1 MQLKA
6 MQLKAMR
13 LRLPSPALVVAS
25 LALLVALGGT
35 SYAAVTLSA
44 RSVGTVHLKN
54 GAVTSPKV
62 QNGAL
67 GLVDLA
73 PATRRALAGATG
85 PQGPAGPKGDPGPV
99 GLAGL
104 ETAWASSPFD
114 SNDTKTLVV
123 RCPEGKRLVGGGAGA
138 WGRAMIWMEDGVA
151 LVASHPHD
159 DTTWLAAAREVV
171 PTEKSWFLRASAIC
185 AAVH

>member
-1 MQLKA
+1 
-6 MQLKAMR
+6 MR

-35 SYAAVTLSA
+35 GYAAVALSE
-44 RSVGTVHLKN
+44 RSVGTVHLRD

-62 QNGAL
+62 RNGAL
-67 GLVDLA
+67 GVVDLA
-73 PATRRALAGATG
+73 PAARRALAGRPG
-85 PQGPAGPKGDPGPV
+85 PQGPAGPKGDPGATGLTGVETV
-99 GLAGL
+99 G
-104 ETAWASSPFD
+104 ASTPFD

-159 DTTWLAAAREVV
+159 DSSWLAAARELI
-171 PTEKSWFLRASAIC
+171 PTEKSWFLRANAIC
-185 AAVH
+185 ATVQ